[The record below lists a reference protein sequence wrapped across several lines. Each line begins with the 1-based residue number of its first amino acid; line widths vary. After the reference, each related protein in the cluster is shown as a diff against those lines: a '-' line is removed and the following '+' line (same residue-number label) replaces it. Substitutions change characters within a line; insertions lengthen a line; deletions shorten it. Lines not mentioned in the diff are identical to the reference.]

1 LIHLI
6 SRVRCNK
13 HAPNKYIPNS
23 EPEPGV
29 ELVSEGEVKG
39 TDIWYFAYKEG
50 IFVKTVTNGTA
61 DVTATAT
68 AQGIT
73 IPMKRV
79 FQNELK
85 LVK

>member
-1 LIHLI
+1 MRDFTCL
-6 SRVRCNK
+6 
-13 HAPNKYIPNS
+13 
-23 EPEPGV
+23 
-29 ELVSEGEVKG
+29 LVIRKS
-39 TDIWYFAYKEG
+39 FKEG